1 MGQGTESCGGYEVI
15 YDPISEGLERGEWNT
30 RNGGSISVNR
40 MTKSHLRNAIR
51 HAEKKS
57 ICAGFSDE
65 SEDWDEWVSVLESE
79 LSSRQSNKPPGLSE
93 NLKSKF
99 PVRGKKKKMK
109 CHCGTI
115 YEARQVDL
123 KRGWAKSC
131 SKSCAAIRR
140 EYGKPAATEAAT
152 NQEA

>member
-15 YDPISEGLERGEWNT
+15 YDPISEGLEHGEWNT
-30 RNGGSISVNR
+30 RGGGSIPVNK

-79 LSSRQSNKPPGLSE
+79 LSTRQPSKPHGLSE

-99 PVRGKKKKMK
+99 PVRGVKQKMK
-109 CHCGTI
+109 CHCGAV
-115 YEARQVDL
+115 YEARKADL

-140 EYGKPAATEAAT
+140 EYSKPAAVKIEL
-152 NQEA
+152 NKE